1 MKKSL
6 RLLQFHKIP
15 WPDLLAP
22 GERLTLTA
30 VTCAV
35 LVATCSEEED
45 NDTEDRASLV
55 GDCQRRLLQSL
66 AVITG
71 GSYANASEDLPPAAA
86 QTTKPSAAARAVAKV
101 PVPIILNHF

>member
-45 NDTEDRASLV
+45 NVTEDRASLV
-55 GDCQRRLLQSL
+55 GDCQTRLLQSL

-86 QTTKPSAAARAVAKV
+86 QTTRPSEAAKAVAKV
-101 PVPIILNHF
+101 T